1 MRALFLFSVLV
12 ALAGACETEPDL
24 AVAEPDLIAPV
35 YATEPGLIAPVYA
48 AEPGLIAP
56 AYFTEPDL
64 TPAFEPVLIAFE
76 PASMAFEPALIAP
89 EYVEG

>member
-24 AVAEPDLIAPV
+24 TVAEPDLIAPV
-35 YATEPGLIAPVYA
+35 YATEP
-48 AEPGLIAP
+48 
-56 AYFTEPDL
+56 DL
-64 TPAFEPVLIAFE
+64 TPALIAPIAFE
-76 PASMAFEPALIAP
+76 PASMAFEPALIAA

>member
-24 AVAEPDLIAPV
+24 AVAEPD
-35 YATEPGLIAPVYA
+35 LIAPVYA

>member
-24 AVAEPDLIAPV
+24 TVYVAEPDLIAPV
-35 YATEPGLIAPVYA
+35 YATEP
-48 AEPGLIAP
+48 
-56 AYFTEPDL
+56 DL
-64 TPAFEPVLIAFE
+64 TPALIASIAFE
-76 PASMAFEPALIAP
+76 PASMAFEPALIAA